1 MLEYSPIISTSST
14 VDSGWEASPVME
26 RILKHN
32 LWSYLED
39 RNAPVFL
46 KLIRRTTDGQINE
59 RPKKVEEFGVYL
71 RYRGS
76 KIPLGGKRL
85 ADGVLTPPFYDRIIP
100 HAYEGYEDPSFVF
113 ALLSLVGLA
122 FYDFTSTL

>member
-1 MLEYSPIISTSST
+1 LGGFTGDGEDLEARFIVLSRGPKRTCVPQIDY
-14 VDSGWEASPVME
+14 
-26 RILKHN
+26 
-32 LWSYLED
+32 
-39 RNAPVFL
+39 
-46 KLIRRTTDGQINE
+46 RRTTDGQINE

-71 RYRGS
+71 TYRGS
-76 KIPLGGKRL
+76 KIPLGSKRL

-122 FYDFTSTL
+122 FYDFTSTP